1 MLLQETG
8 FQASQHEIIAD
19 TLAGKLHQELQQ
31 KAKEIMKA
39 TKHNLKKAKQISE
52 DINKVYKDLD
62 KAKSK
67 YQKSYIDW
75 ETARNNYL
83 KAEEDDKMSRMEI
96 AKMKSL
102 TESRNAQC
110 EENKGAYASLLLK
123 TNKCQ
128 EEYYFKDLPGVLNSL
143 ENIEVERINYFKH
156 VMGQCVSTEKQVAP
170 IVAKSNDDKDCIIQT
185 INSGSDSQ
193 LLIER

>member
-8 FQASQHEIIAD
+8 YQAAQHEIIAD
-19 TLAGKLHQELQQ
+19 TFAGKLHQELQE
-31 KAKEIMKA
+31 KDKEIMKA
-39 TKHNLKKAKQISE
+39 TKHNLKNAKQISE
-52 DINKVYKDLD
+52 DINKVYKDHD

-83 KAEEDDKMSRMEI
+83 KAEEDEKMSRIEI

-110 EENKGAYASLLLK
+110 ETNKGAYTSLLLK

-128 EEYYFKDLPGVLNSL
+128 EEYYYKDLPGALNSL
-143 ENIEVERINYFKH
+143 ENIELDRINYLKH
-156 VMGQCVSTEKQVAP
+156 VLGQCVAVEKQVAP
-170 IVAKSNDDKDCIIQT
+170 IIAKSNDDKECIIQT
-185 INSGSDSQ
+185 INPGDDSH

>member
-1 MLLQETG
+1 ML
-8 FQASQHEIIAD
+8 
-19 TLAGKLHQELQQ
+19 
-31 KAKEIMKA
+31 
-39 TKHNLKKAKQISE
+39 N
-52 DINKVYKDLD
+52 DIQM
-62 KAKSK
+62 

-83 KAEEDDKMSRMEI
+83 NADEDEKMSRIEI

-128 EEYYFKDLPGVLNSL
+128 EEYYYKDLPGVLNSL
-143 ENIEVERINYFKH
+143 ENIELDRINHLKH
-156 VMGQCVSTEKQVAP
+156 VLSQCVAVEKQVAP
-170 IVAKSNDDKDCIIQT
+170 IIAKSNDDQECIIQT
-185 INSGSDSQ
+185 INPSDDSH